1 MTKNMTGKNDALHI
15 NPPPPKK
22 KKKEESP
29 LIFLTILYNQVQ
41 IYQSKQHSYIE
52 EARTYLK
59 LGFDAAGAVGR
70 SRIAKASYISSME
83 L

>member
-1 MTKNMTGKNDALHI
+1 MTNNKTGKNDALHI
-15 NPPPPKK
+15 NSTPPPKK
-22 KKKEESP
+22 KKNCP